1 MSSSKQVDPD
11 LPRLDTSPPD
21 DPALPE
27 RSAVRRA
34 FDAAAADYE
43 THAVMQNEVCDRLL
57 ERLELTTVRP
67 EVVLDLGAG
76 TGRGAAALRRR
87 CRGATVIPI
96 DLSERML
103 EIARGRAGWFR
114 RMSPVCADIS
124 RLPIAARSVDLVFS
138 SLGMQWLADP
148 GAAFREIRRVL
159 KPQGLFLFTTFGP
172 DTLTELRQAWAEA
185 DGYAHVNSFPDMH
198 DIGDEL
204 VRSGLV
210 EPVMDVEH
218 FTLTYE
224 RVRDLM
230 ADLKRIG
237 AHNVTTG
244 RRRSL
249 TGPGRMRRV
258 TQAYEAFRQ
267 EGRLPATYE
276 VVYGTAWAPI
286 ESQGAVVG
294 TAGSV
299 GVDELRSSLRRKK
312 R

>member
-1 MSSSKQVDPD
+1 MNSPKQVDPS
-11 LPRLDTSPPD
+11 LPRLDTGPPE

-43 THAVMQNEVCDRLL
+43 AHAVMQNEVCDRLV
-57 ERLELTTVRP
+57 ERLDLTTVEP
-67 EVVLDLGAG
+67 EVILDLGAG

-87 CRGATVIPI
+87 CRGATVMPM

-103 EIARGRAGWFR
+103 AIARHRAGWFR
-114 RMSPVCADIS
+114 RMRPVCADIS
-124 RLPIAARSVDLVFS
+124 NLPVASDSVDLVFS
-138 SLGMQWLADP
+138 SLGLQWVADQP
-148 GAAFREIRRVL
+148 RAFREVRRVL

-172 DTLTELRQAWAEA
+172 DTLTELRQSWAAA
-185 DGYAHVNSFPDMH
+185 DDQPHVNTFPDMH

-204 VRSGLV
+204 VRSGLA

-224 RVRDLM
+224 RLRDLM

-237 AHNVTTG
+237 AHNVTSG

-258 TQAYEAFRQ
+258 AEAYEAFRE

-276 VVYGTAWAPI
+276 VVYGTAWAPRRA
-286 ESQGAVVG
+286 EVGRAGGAG
-294 TAGSV
+294 ADS
-299 GVDELRSSLRRKK
+299 ERAP
-312 R
+312 